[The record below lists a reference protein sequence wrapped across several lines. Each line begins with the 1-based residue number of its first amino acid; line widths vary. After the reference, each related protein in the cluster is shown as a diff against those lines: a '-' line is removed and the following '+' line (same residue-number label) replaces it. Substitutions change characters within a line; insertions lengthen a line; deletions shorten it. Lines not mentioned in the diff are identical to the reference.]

1 MNTAEHAFGEMPSA
15 TLSLTNLFFCTSFG
29 TCCLGGVDARGILAK
44 KKLQLSQSWAFS
56 RDLGTPGFSLAVNFN
71 IMQVWSILGLCSLQ
85 SKDLKE
91 VCAVCDSI
99 VWRGWEMRYMTSKYA
114 TAFFWN
120 NTVIVRMCDIL
131 GTGSDQFIPLN
142 NPNYCLLTSTNC
154 LKVFWIITRDLF
166 SKLLKATSSRATTTH
181 LRVIVNERTADYFWT
196 YSINILMLVVEHI
209 I

>member
-1 MNTAEHAFGEMPSA
+1 MQVGRANTNEYRRTRIWWNA
-15 TLSLTNLFFCTSFG
+15 
-29 TCCLGGVDARGILAK
+29 LGNPLIDTFVFLHLVRYLLPWRRWRARNPRK
-44 KKLQLSQSWAFS
+44 KKLQLRQSRAFS
-56 RDLGTPGFSLAVNFN
+56 RDLDTPRFSLAVNDN
-71 IMQVWSILGLCSLQ
+71 IMQVWSIWGLCSLQ

-166 SKLLKATSSRATTTH
+166 SKL
-181 LRVIVNERTADYFWT
+181 
-196 YSINILMLVVEHI
+196 
-209 I
+209 